1 MIVAW
6 RHLWKVAHNVEA
18 PRLAFRRSWGELRR
32 HAKRWLEVEW
42 FTVKVH
48 KNRYNGDWN
57 SEMLEV
63 KSSTK
68 FGTLV
73 KIGGWGMNQEGV
85 CISNKN
91 VWSRYKGFIQS
102 ETLWYRTSQIFHNSQ
117 PVKQQKYPF
126 YTLNIYFT
134 EKNAKK
140 SFLSKHVSNY
150 FVVHSFFS
158 GRKTKQ

>member
-6 RHLWKVAHNVEA
+6 RHLWKAAHNVEA
-18 PRLAFRRSWGELRR
+18 PRLAFRRSWGEFRR

-57 SEMLEV
+57 SEMLKV

-73 KIGGWGMNQEGV
+73 KIGGGV
-85 CISNKN
+85 WIRKACAFQIKMFDLDTR
-91 VWSRYKGFIQS
+91 VFFQS

-126 YTLNIYFT
+126 LHIEHLLYR
-134 EKNAKK
+134 KK
-140 SFLSKHVSNY
+140 T
-150 FVVHSFFS
+150 
-158 GRKTKQ
+158 RKRAFCQSMSVIIL